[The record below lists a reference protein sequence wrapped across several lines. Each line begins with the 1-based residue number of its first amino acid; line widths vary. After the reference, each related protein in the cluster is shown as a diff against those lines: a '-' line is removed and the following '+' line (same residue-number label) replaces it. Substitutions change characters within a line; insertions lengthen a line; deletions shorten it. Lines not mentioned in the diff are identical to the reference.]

1 MAGADLPQIVL
12 SSKEKRVLQYVKD
25 RRQREGIT
33 PEEIAAD
40 IQRRLKAEPG
50 LWAETVSNDRVLL
63 FLGLFD
69 NKVPYSS
76 GLLLREKLGRP
87 ETYILPLGH
96 YTSMV
101 SATFAAHHAFTFLTR
116 RFGMGEDCPF

>member
-1 MAGADLPQIVL
+1 MAVEPRFEGNVLCMAGADLPQIVL

-50 LWAETVSNDRVLL
+50 LWQKL
-63 FLGLFD
+63 FRTTGFCSFWAL
-69 NKVPYSS
+69 
-76 GLLLREKLGRP
+76 
-87 ETYILPLGH
+87 
-96 YTSMV
+96 
-101 SATFAAHHAFTFLTR
+101 
-116 RFGMGEDCPF
+116 